1 MEHDGG
7 FYDAADSSHASY
19 EAHPVESLEPL
30 PSPASEKF
38 GSALAVL
45 FRWMTH
51 PHVRDCSGL
60 KVGKGTGTRRVVET
74 ICPRKLGMRTA
85 AMIYSLRPDLF
96 PGETAVSLAKKI
108 GVTKQAFAKHVRAF
122 RVTFDLQT
130 RVMRS
135 PAAREAMKQ
144 AALKWHRERRGAA

>member
-7 FYDAADSSHASY
+7 FHDAADSSHASY

-30 PSPASEKF
+30 PAPDSERY
-38 GSALAVL
+38 GSALAVM
-45 FRWMTH
+45 FRWMTE
-51 PHVRDCSGL
+51 PMKRPGAASGNFGGGGGMSAY
-60 KVGKGTGTRRVVET
+60 V
-74 ICPRKLGMRTA
+74 CPRKLGMRTA

-96 PGETAVSLAKKI
+96 PGETAMSLAKKI
-108 GVTKQAFAKHVRAF
+108 GVSKQAFAKHVRAF
-122 RVTFDLQT
+122 RTAFDLQT

-144 AALKWHRERRGAA
+144 AALKWHRERKEKA